1 MTAEARRRHPRNMTG
16 TEKRVAAVELALVE
30 LAAWMEPGNVRDAM
44 RSVTA
49 GLKVPISE
57 EEAEVRLQAVELLKE
72 GLQRF
77 DAAAGD
83 TVLGRTQ

>member
-1 MTAEARRRHPRNMTG
+1 MTE
-16 TEKRVAAVELALVE
+16 TEKRLAAVELALIE
-30 LAAWMEPGNVRDAM
+30 LAAWMEPGNVRDAT
-44 RSVTA
+44 RSITA